1 MFVFL
6 PRVRLRALGLH
17 YLSAI
22 VVFGALRDEVCQEF
36 EGFGVMLLLQQVY
49 ANFGSVTT

>member
-1 MFVFL
+1 MFGSL

-22 VVFGALRDEVCQEF
+22 VVFGALRDEVCLEF
-36 EGFGVMLLLQQVY
+36 EGLGVMVHLQWTC